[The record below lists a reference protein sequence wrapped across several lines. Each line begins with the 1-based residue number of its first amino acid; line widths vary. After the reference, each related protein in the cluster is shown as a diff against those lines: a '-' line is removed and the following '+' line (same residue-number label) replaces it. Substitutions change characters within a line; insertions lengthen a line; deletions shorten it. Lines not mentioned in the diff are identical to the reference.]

1 MNEFSRTHENN
12 FMDVSCH
19 EKKKKNTTTII
30 HAVPCCAFIASV
42 YAAKVLI
49 IEAITFMITQAKTT
63 RRQSMIN
70 LQPHFSSQ

>member
-1 MNEFSRTHENN
+1 MNSQERTKTTLWTSVA
-12 FMDVSCH
+12 MK
-19 EKKKKNTTTII
+19 KKKKNTTTII

-63 RRQSMIN
+63 RMQSMIN
-70 LQPHFSSQ
+70 LQPHLSSQ